1 MVEEVEDCNE
11 WNPIQN
17 DLERKKEKT
26 SDGGES
32 GEEQNMI
39 QFVRFVERM
48 FQHWVSCGLSLR
60 P

>member
-17 DLERKKEKT
+17 DLERKRRKT
-26 SDGGES
+26 SDG

-39 QFVRFVERM
+39 QFVRFVEGM
-48 FQHWVSCGLSLR
+48 IQHWVSCGRSLK

>member
-26 SDGGES
+26 SDGGE
-32 GEEQNMI
+32 EQNMI